1 MTPKFRNSL
10 FVAALVGTS
19 LALSGI
25 GSIAQAKTLGYGG
38 GKKEESSSSEFWRK
52 DKDRIS
58 EFWKPKHEKEHEDY
72 AGCKSGKD
80 DRVVRVSTFRDDCGD
95 ERDHH
100 SVKDEK
106 DCDPVA
112 PVPLPAAGW
121 LLMGSMGA
129 LAALRRRKRV

>member
-1 MTPKFRNSL
+1 MIPKFRSSL
-10 FVAALVGTS
+10 FLAALVGAS

-25 GSIAQAKTLGYGG
+25 GTVAQAKTVGYGG
-38 GKKEESSSSEFWRK
+38 KKDESSSTEFWRK

-58 EFWKPKHEKEHEDY
+58 DFWKPKDEKNHKDY
-72 AGCKSGKD
+72 TDCKPGKN
-80 DRVVRVSTFRDDCGD
+80 DRFVRVSAFRDNCKDG
-95 ERDHH
+95 RDYHP
-100 SVKDEK
+100 VKDEK